1 MSTKLSAMV
10 GLLCAALLLT
20 ACGSGLGALEG
31 AWEEVDAD
39 DSPVAV
45 EITGD
50 GAITTS
56 ADGNA
61 CTGTVKPADD
71 VYKFIVDCGFGKS
84 SGTLTLSDDG
94 ETLTVGQGEHDP
106 LTLSRAD

>member
-1 MSTKLSAMV
+1 MFSKLSAMA

-31 AWEEVDAD
+31 AWKGEAD
-39 DSPVAV
+39 DSQVTV

-56 ADGNA
+56 ADGGA
-61 CTGTVKPADD
+61 CEGTVKPADD
-71 VYKFIVDCGFGKS
+71 GYKFFLDCGFSKS
-84 SGTLTLSDDG
+84 SGTLTLSDDE
-94 ETLTVGQGEHDP
+94 ETLTAVSGEEDP
-106 LTLSRAD
+106 LVLSRVD